1 MRGLSAAIVVGF
13 AFVVGGCSGSDAPAP
28 IAGAGSGGESTA
40 SADGF
45 TNTVAQ
51 TAASSQD
58 SAEPSTQLAQ
68 QTPSTPE
75 DSEPANI

>member
-1 MRGLSAAIVVGF
+1 MRGLSAAVVIGF

-28 IAGAGSGGESTA
+28 IAGGGLTAESTG

-45 TNTVAQ
+45 TNMVTQTVAGR
-51 TAASSQD
+51 QD
-58 SAEPSTQLAQ
+58 SAEPSAQLAQ
-68 QTPSTPE
+68 QTPSTSE